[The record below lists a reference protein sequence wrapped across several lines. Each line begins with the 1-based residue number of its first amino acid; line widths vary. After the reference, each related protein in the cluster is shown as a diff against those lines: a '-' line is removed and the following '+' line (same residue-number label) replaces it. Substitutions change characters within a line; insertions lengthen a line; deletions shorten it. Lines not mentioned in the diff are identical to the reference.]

1 MNKTIPN
8 TITVTVTDS
17 SRDDKIEITLNRYSD
32 LNDWI
37 KVFKTIL
44 IHQTF
49 CEDTVKEL
57 FEYPCEEYNKT
68 MEDEI
73 EYSSSFNTPP
83 SGSWWNEP
91 IGTAVGKEA
100 W

>member
-83 SGSWWNEP
+83 SGSWWNEHMSQS
-91 IGTAVGKEA
+91 AQL
-100 W
+100 